1 METPTPEHEEKMT
14 RGLFDLSERSS
25 AVFEKRLGIKLH
37 PREKRRHQLTCIL
50 IHCHF
55 NISKNHQ
62 PAAVIVKLVSESIT
76 NNRLT
81 DGKL

>member
-37 PREKRRHQLTCIL
+37 PREKRRQRFIEASTYLHPHPLSL
-50 IHCHF
+50 
-55 NISKNHQ
+55 
-62 PAAVIVKLVSESIT
+62 
-76 NNRLT
+76 
-81 DGKL
+81 